1 MIFEGIIN
9 LLCTLI
15 VGALHGFNLV
25 TLPVNLIQALGAF
38 AAYGSYIVGS
48 DLLLVFCSCVLM
60 WASIK
65 GVVGIVLFI
74 WRLLPF
80 T

>member
-48 DLLLVFCSCVLM
+48 GFTACVLLLC
-60 WASIK
+60 AY
-65 GVVGIVLFI
+65 VGIY
-74 WRLLPF
+74 
-80 T
+80 